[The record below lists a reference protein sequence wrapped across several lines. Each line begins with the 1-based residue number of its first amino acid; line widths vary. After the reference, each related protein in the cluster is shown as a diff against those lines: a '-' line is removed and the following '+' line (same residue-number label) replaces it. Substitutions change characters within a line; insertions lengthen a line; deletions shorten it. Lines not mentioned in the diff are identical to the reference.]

1 METNPKLI
9 CVDEDFMEVVEKK
22 FSYVKDFF
30 STKETVDTVFAIGV
44 ESIYQ
49 AVELPDRLDSLTFA
63 VKFILRYMDI
73 LEHNTLDKTHK
84 IMFKEL
90 AHGSSL
96 LF

>member
-84 IMFKEL
+84 LMSKEL
-90 AHGSSL
+90 FNGSSI
-96 LF
+96 FF